1 VRGRFELIDTR
12 ATRIGRSAFIDRSA
26 SILGD
31 VTIGDDVYVA
41 PNASIRADEPGSSI
55 VIGNECNIQD
65 NVVIHALRDST
76 VDIGPGTTLGHGS
89 IVHGPCT
96 VGEGCFIGF
105 GAVVFKCTLM
115 DGCVVLHRA
124 VVTKALIPP
133 FRLVGIGDVIEGDLK
148 AIDLPRVTEDI
159 SRFVASVRQ
168 TNVELAKTYREASE
182 RRASARRRT
191 LKE

>member
-1 VRGRFELIDTR
+1 LIDTR